1 MSQAES
7 KRARASWVSIVA
19 LSLGL
24 WGPFGC
30 SSDPSS
36 PTQADSGGAVGASR
50 AGSSGAGALGRAGND
65 TSAAGSLA
73 SAGSAGAPTSTAGA
87 GAGGA
92 LTSAG
97 GDSGVA
103 GTGNAAAGT
112 AGSAATGGGATGG
125 GAGTGGDSTGGGTKP
140 IKVWIAGDSTVQN
153 CSSACPCG
161 WGSQFDAL
169 FNDNVTVVN
178 SAVGGRSIQTWL
190 YEASVSSTLGQDG
203 ECTLTSQS
211 YDKRWTAMLDAATG
225 MKAGDYLF
233 IQFGINDSDSKCPK
247 HVGTPLFKTLLTT
260 MAQAAKERGA
270 QPVFVTPVS
279 AIICS
284 GSTAQPT
291 RGRFVTAT
299 VEAATAAGVPLLD
312 LHQLSIDLYNKL
324 GFCPNDE
331 NYGAGKVGDFFCQDH
346 THFEAA
352 GAKQIASLVSGAL
365 EGEGLALAKYRK

>member
-7 KRARASWVSIVA
+7 KTEQRSWVSIVA

-24 WGPFGC
+24 WVPFGC
-30 SSDPSS
+30 SSDLEPSAQ
-36 PTQADSGGAVGASR
+36 TAGSGGALGTAGTASSVG
-50 AGSSGAGALGRAGND
+50 GALGTAGNPVSEAGRMATAG
-65 TSAAGSLA
+65 TSGGPDGTAGGA
-73 SAGSAGAPTSTAGA
+73 APTGVSGGGGTATAGA
-87 GAGGA
+87 AN
-92 LTSAG
+92 L
-97 GDSGVA
+97 
-103 GTGNAAAGT
+103 AGT
-112 AGSAATGGGATGG
+112 AGNGGGTAGG
-125 GAGTGGDSTGGGTKP
+125 GGTGGDSTGGGTKP

-153 CSSACPCG
+153 CSSGCPCG

-190 YEASVSSTLGQDG
+190 YEASVSSTLGPDG
-203 ECTLTSQS
+203 ECTLTSQA
-211 YDKRWTAMLDAATG
+211 YDKRWTAMLDATTG
-225 MKAGDYLF
+225 MKTGDYLF

-247 HVGTPLFKTLLTT
+247 HVGTPRFKTLLTA

-299 VEAATAAGVPLLD
+299 MEAATASGVPLLD
-312 LHQLSIDLYNKL
+312 LHRLSIDLYNEL

-352 GAKQIASLVSGAL
+352 GAKRIAGLVAGAL
-365 EGEGLALAKYRK
+365 PTAGPSLARYVK

>member
-1 MSQAES
+1 VAGT
-7 KRARASWVSIVA
+7 ASV
-19 LSLGL
+19 
-24 WGPFGC
+24 
-30 SSDPSS
+30 
-36 PTQADSGGAVGASR
+36 
-50 AGSSGAGALGRAGND
+50 
-65 TSAAGSLA
+65 
-73 SAGSAGAPTSTAGA
+73 AGSAGK
-87 GAGGA
+87 
-92 LTSAG
+92 
-97 GDSGVA
+97 
-103 GTGNAAAGT
+103 N
-112 AGSAATGGGATGG
+112 GGGGS
-125 GAGTGGDSTGGGTKP
+125 GGDSTGGGTKP

-153 CSSACPCG
+153 CSGACPCG
-161 WGSQFDAL
+161 WGSQLDAL

-211 YDKRWTAMLDAATG
+211 YDKRWTAMLDATTG

-247 HVGTPLFKTLLTT
+247 HVGTPLFKTLLTA

-299 VEAATAAGVPLLD
+299 EEAATAGGVPLLD

-331 NYGAGKVGDFFCQDH
+331 NYGTGKVGDFFCADH